1 MPTFIVCLH
10 CGKKLQVSEAELGK
24 QVVCPTCEGLI
35 VAGESTPAQVEAPE
49 SAPALV
55 SEIRVQP
62 VAPAPH
68 RANEE
73 RREEPASRP
82 RAEAS
87 RGRKVRPSSQLG
99 LRSLVLVCG
108 FLGAAAAGFL
118 AYEWREAEVETKV
131 FMDLARQLK
140 VGQTGSPFGAEM
152 EEFDSRGEASP
163 RLFVTA
169 ALSVFGAAWGFW
181 RFGLVGGPLMLGA
194 VVGPAIYVPKSL
206 LFTALVAFGGLLCF
220 LVQSRGRAIAAAE
233 RATLSGRGRSPALI
247 ALGIAVVCIA
257 GLAVLGCSAFLGY
270 VAYVA
275 VEKQRKNLDE
285 LRVAANPPR
294 PASNLSGATR
304 SPDPASQ
311 AKAPVQEI
319 ASGSIEAD
327 IERAAAGVKLVK
339 LDLAPT
345 GWDLSIDVPEGCKFK
360 ESYGVVTITKDARFA
375 LKIQLGRA
383 G

>member
-118 AYEWREAEVETKV
+118 AYEWREAGFATKV
-131 FMDLARQLK
+131 FLDLPRPFK
-140 VGQTGSPFGAEM
+140 VGATGSG
-152 EEFDSRGEASP
+152 
-163 RLFVTA
+163 
-169 ALSVFGAAWGFW
+169 
-181 RFGLVGGPLMLGA
+181 
-194 VVGPAIYVPKSL
+194 
-206 LFTALVAFGGLLCF
+206 FGGRMGGCENAG
-220 LVQSRGRAIAAAE
+220 Q
-233 RATLSGRGRSPALI
+233 GRS
-247 ALGIAVVCIA
+247 
-257 GLAVLGCSAFLGY
+257 
-270 VAYVA
+270 
-275 VEKQRKNLDE
+275 
-285 LRVAANPPR
+285 
-294 PASNLSGATR
+294 
-304 SPDPASQ
+304 
-311 AKAPVQEI
+311 AP
-319 ASGSIEAD
+319 
-327 IERAAAGVKLVK
+327 LCTC
-339 LDLAPT
+339 LT
-345 GWDLSIDVPEGCKFK
+345 
-360 ESYGVVTITKDARFA
+360 ARW
-375 LKIQLGRA
+375 RD
-383 G
+383 